1 MNFQCVG
8 VAKEGKI
15 KRAPGLIC
23 VLIDV
28 QPSDVGDVSLVMLVK
43 NFMDIANIIL
53 ACTGNKDWVLAL
65 RNVFIEER

>member
-28 QPSDVGDVSLVMLVK
+28 QPSDVGDVGLVMLVK
-43 NFMDIANIIL
+43 NFMDIII
-53 ACTGNKDWVLAL
+53 GNLPISYWLY
-65 RNVFIEER
+65 R